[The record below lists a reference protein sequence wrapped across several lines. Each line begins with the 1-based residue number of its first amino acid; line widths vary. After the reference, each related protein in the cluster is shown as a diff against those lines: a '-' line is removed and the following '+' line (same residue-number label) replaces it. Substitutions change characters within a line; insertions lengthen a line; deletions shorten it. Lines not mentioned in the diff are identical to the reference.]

1 MKMGLIIVAVLA
13 AVILALLFIPLR
25 LELVYEKN
33 SEKNSASAVLKYM
46 FFKFRIYPDE
56 KNNKN
61 KKSKKKKKQEKP
73 EKEQFSFERA
83 KNRIEAYISIF
94 ESVKSDAADILR
106 YGARHAVV
114 FEKISVNTEFGF
126 ENAMHTGI
134 FTGILNGFVYSVL
147 GLIHQNST
155 LKDMNVKIQ
164 PVFGNTCFN
173 SRLECIV
180 RIKNVHIIVIAAKV
194 LKLLNKIK
202 KEGSR

>member
-1 MKMGLIIVAVLA
+1 MKIGLIIVAVLA

-46 FFKFRIYPDE
+46 FFKFRIYPYE
-56 KNNKN
+56 NGEM
-61 KKSKKKKKQEKP
+61 SKKKKKQEKP

-83 KNRIEAYISIF
+83 KNRIETYISIF